1 MAGWCGWW
9 MEEPQPFIRGQLL
22 LLYAWVTYLKFSKK
36 QRSGIFSDISQ
47 LKKKNLKNWWQ
58 QIKRTTVQI
67 KTKHIYRLDSAPPG
81 HHFANTVLHGDHEKD
96 WRLDKRLCAHFRG
109 LALKELKR
117 QQANTLTGKTLWPG
131 LWSWGDQ
138 GEEHRNFS
146 MSVHWDSRCNTETL
160 HSCISLFLKR
170 TLKIV

>member
-1 MAGWCGWW
+1 MPSFFNSKQFTEHYLPAPRLPWRFQGKESTCQCSWRGFDPWVEKIFW
-9 MEEPQPFIRGQLL
+9 RRKWQPTPAFLPGRSRGNG
-22 LLYAWVTYLKFSKK
+22 
-36 QRSGIFSDISQ
+36 QRSLARVRHD
-47 LKKKNLKNWWQ
+47 LA
-58 QIKRTTVQI
+58 TT
-67 KTKHIYRLDSAPPG
+67 TWLG
-81 HHFANTVLHGDHEKD
+81 
-96 WRLDKRLCAHFRG
+96 RG